1 MESKLDKLYEVI
13 KENMLNLGVEESE
26 VDLFMRSNKFT
37 ISFGETEVWENR
49 NSNPKLVKKEA
60 TTISYERK

>member
-1 MESKLDKLYEVI
+1 MLDKLYEAI

-26 VDLFMRSNKFT
+26 IDLFMRSNKFT

-49 NSNPKLVKKEA
+49 NNNPKLVKKEA
-60 TTISYERK
+60 TTINCERK